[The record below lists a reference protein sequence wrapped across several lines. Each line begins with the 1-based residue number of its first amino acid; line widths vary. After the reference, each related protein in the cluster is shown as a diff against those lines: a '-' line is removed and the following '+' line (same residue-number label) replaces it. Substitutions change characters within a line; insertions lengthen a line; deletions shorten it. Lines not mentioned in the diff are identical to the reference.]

1 MKKLSAAFLTLVLV
15 SACGGGSGG
24 SSSGAAGGGNSAPL
38 ITSGNT
44 YSVAEGATSIG
55 TVSASDVD
63 GDNLTFSLSGA
74 DAGVISIGSTSGA
87 LSFNSPADFEN
98 PADDGGDNVYNVT
111 ARVGDGS
118 AFDARDLVI
127 TVTNN
132 NDAPVITSGG
142 AYTITENVTVI
153 GSVDASDSDGDTLSY
168 TLSGDDASLM
178 TVSSSGALAFIA
190 APDFEAPAD
199 TGADNVYNASV
210 AVSDGTDTVS
220 QAITVTVTDLEEA
233 TTSSE
238 LFISEYSEGSSN
250 NKYIEIFNGTGAD
263 VSLDGYAWPAN
274 AAPSAEDGVYE
285 FWNTFTAG
293 AVVANNDVYVV
304 CNGSLDASVAGAC
317 DQEGSVFFN
326 GDDGVALVKG
336 TEESFTVVDVVG
348 TWSSTDPGDGYEVC
362 GVADGTKDHT
372 LIKKEKTEGNAGDWT
387 ASAGTNADDC
397 DWIVQEQNYWSDLG
411 QHCWDSE
418 FAAESI
424 VINNAS
430 GEVSVA
436 ENGTSVAT
444 VSTTVSACG
453 SVAYSLT
460 GDDAALFTIS
470 ATGVVEFAAAPDFE
484 APGDTGADNVY
495 NFNVVATNGSASD
508 SLAMVVTVTDV
519 NEDIPTYSGQV
530 YISEYAEG
538 SSNNKYLEIFNGT
551 DGTINLDNYSM
562 ANASNGA
569 NVAGTYD
576 FWNPFT
582 AGATLGKGQVW
593 VVCHPSADATILA
606 ECDQQFV
613 YLSNGDDGFA
623 IVEGTED
630 SYTVLDRVGDWGA
643 DDPGDGWE
651 VCGVADGTKDH
662 TLVKKSDKY
671 GTDDWSVSAGTNAE
685 DCYWEVKAQNVWDG
699 VGSHTETEPEGP
711 DATAYCNAPVT
722 HFGIEAET
730 ASAVSLTI
738 KRVDA
743 NNVDVIVTST
753 NDDPVDLVL
762 VGAQRDPAGVS
773 AMVLENGI
781 AKVTLTWNDG
791 APESTSFEVLWSK
804 ESSGG
809 NWMLTQEQ
817 LGEIDTSD
825 ATSDCEGPT
834 PPPASGL
841 SLTVSADATEVR
853 MTGPWWGWDPAGG
866 PIATDN
872 GDGTFTVTLDSVPT
886 ESFEYLWVADTVQ
899 ENLVAAAAAG
909 ECAAEYDAGAFVTDF
924 AGYANRKHLVGSGN
938 VTDDVYGACDG
949 TDTGGGTGGGTD
961 GGIVATM
968 TGLFDGMELDEATS
982 TYTFPSTAMDWAGVS
997 NDNADLYPIKF
1008 TEAGR
1013 ITFTAAAPNGNVDVR
1028 FKFERLPYDTEGNGA
1043 ASTLPDYNTAVVT
1056 VSGNAEQTYEVD
1068 VPSQGTNEFRSFLM
1082 FLDTRDVGVVVK
1094 DVTVFADAREDTGGG
1109 ASGGGTMV
1117 INEPFGGSTIDTSGK
1132 FVEVNGTR
1140 VEGNVYE
1147 IPTGSADWA
1156 GFAHDPT
1163 LTDGYYPIVIP
1174 NGATITARM
1183 AKYFESDPVHIYF
1196 GIEPGPNQQP
1206 RVNTD
1211 QVEVQSVS
1219 DSNGNPVY
1227 TFDIP
1232 AQGTTE
1238 FRNFLFYIV
1247 ERDARIML
1255 ESVTITPK

>member
-233 TTSSE
+233 TTASE

-841 SLTVSADATEVR
+841 SLTVSADATR
-853 MTGPWWGWDPAGG
+853 SLR
-866 PIATDN
+866 I
-872 GDGTFTVTLDSVPT
+872 SVWHIFHKT
-886 ESFEYLWVADTVQ
+886 
-899 ENLVAAAAAG
+899 
-909 ECAAEYDAGAFVTDF
+909 
-924 AGYANRKHLVGSGN
+924 
-938 VTDDVYGACDG
+938 
-949 TDTGGGTGGGTD
+949 
-961 GGIVATM
+961 
-968 TGLFDGMELDEATS
+968 
-982 TYTFPSTAMDWAGVS
+982 
-997 NDNADLYPIKF
+997 
-1008 TEAGR
+1008 
-1013 ITFTAAAPNGNVDVR
+1013 
-1028 FKFERLPYDTEGNGA
+1028 
-1043 ASTLPDYNTAVVT
+1043 YNT
-1056 VSGNAEQTYEVD
+1056 NC
-1068 VPSQGTNEFRSFLM
+1068 
-1082 FLDTRDVGVVVK
+1082 
-1094 DVTVFADAREDTGGG
+1094 
-1109 ASGGGTMV
+1109 
-1117 INEPFGGSTIDTSGK
+1117 IDFCFS
-1132 FVEVNGTR
+1132 
-1140 VEGNVYE
+1140 
-1147 IPTGSADWA
+1147 
-1156 GFAHDPT
+1156 
-1163 LTDGYYPIVIP
+1163 
-1174 NGATITARM
+1174 
-1183 AKYFESDPVHIYF
+1183 
-1196 GIEPGPNQQP
+1196 
-1206 RVNTD
+1206 
-1211 QVEVQSVS
+1211 
-1219 DSNGNPVY
+1219 
-1227 TFDIP
+1227 
-1232 AQGTTE
+1232 
-1238 FRNFLFYIV
+1238 
-1247 ERDARIML
+1247 
-1255 ESVTITPK
+1255 